1 MILPTKHIPVDQ
13 TLLALGAILLQHL
26 EQPAT
31 VSGLWEKVKRSS
43 AIGNFERF
51 ILTLDMLY
59 IIGVVRFSDDMLER
73 TSP

>member
-13 TLLALGAILLQHL
+13 TLLALGAILLPHL
-26 EQPAT
+26 EQPCT

-51 ILTLDMLY
+51 VLTLDMLY
-59 IIGVVRFSDDMLER
+59 IIGIVRFSDEMLER
-73 TSP
+73 TSL